1 MKAEKSGGRAMS
13 IKMLAVHCSI
23 CGMDMDCP
31 ESMLSAERHFCARC
45 TDLMAEGYEPDELK
59 MSPDDI
65 AQHLPGCDEVSMLLM
80 DITFDGYWNKV
91 LEYGIEHF
99 DNERLAKESYLRGAT
114 SMLGLLVS
122 QGMPPEFLDELAEG
136 MRGAKKTM
144 SGKKKIKKHMQ

>member
-1 MKAEKSGGRAMS
+1 M
-13 IKMLAVHCSI
+13 ITVQCSL
-23 CGMDMDCP
+23 CGADMDCP

-45 TDLMAEGYEPDELK
+45 TDLMAEGYEPEELK

-65 AQHLPGCDEVSMLLM
+65 AQHLPRCDEVSTLLM
-80 DITFDGYWNKV
+80 DLTFDGYWNKV

-114 SMLGLLVS
+114 SMLGLLIS

-136 MRGAKKTM
+136 IREAKRRM
-144 SGKKKIKKHMQ
+144 GK

>member
-1 MKAEKSGGRAMS
+1 MLMKANKRGKTVGT
-13 IKMLAVHCSI
+13 KML
-23 CGMDMDCP
+23 
-31 ESMLSAERHFCARC
+31 
-45 TDLMAEGYEPDELK
+45 AEGYEELK

-80 DITFDGYWNKV
+80 DLTFDGYWNKV

-114 SMLGLLVS
+114 SMLGLLIS

-136 MRGAKKTM
+136 IRGAKRGM
-144 SGKKKIKKHMQ
+144 GK